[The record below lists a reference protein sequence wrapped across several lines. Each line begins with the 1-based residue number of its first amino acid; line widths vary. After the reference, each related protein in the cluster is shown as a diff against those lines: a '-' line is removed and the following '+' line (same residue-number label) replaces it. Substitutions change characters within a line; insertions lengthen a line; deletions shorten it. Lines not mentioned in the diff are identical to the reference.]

1 MTDPATNFFEAADK
15 IQRRPITEAQMRDAV
30 EALQRLELYRD
41 AYSDLI
47 AALAAQSGDSPS
59 SIRQVVKARADGS
72 EKDLIDKLQGTLDLL
87 TGGASLR
94 DYFAAAALTG
104 LLAHERYGSESP
116 SKLADYAYDQA
127 DMMLARRGAQ

>member
-47 AALAAQSGDSPS
+47 AALAAQSGESAS
-59 SIRQVVKARADGS
+59 SIRQVVKARAEGS

-87 TGGASLR
+87 TGCEEL
-94 DYFAAAALTG
+94 
-104 LLAHERYGSESP
+104 
-116 SKLADYAYDQA
+116 
-127 DMMLARRGAQ
+127 

>member
-1 MTDPATNFFEAADK
+1 MTDAATNYFTGADA

-30 EALQRLELYRD
+30 EALQYRE

-47 AALAAQSGDSPS
+47 AAISAQSGDSPS

-87 TGGASLR
+87 E
-94 DYFAAAALTG
+94 AA
-104 LLAHERYGSESP
+104 
-116 SKLADYAYDQA
+116 K
-127 DMMLARRGAQ
+127 